1 MAPSKGKKTAS
12 APARSAGKTRAKK
25 ARSNTAA
32 ATKAAK
38 PKPTAPKDPFKTK
51 KSRVPTRQA
60 DNVLTPPDD
69 VAEAVD
75 AFRSAQDQAKFYE
88 GEATVHKNT
97 ILNYAAEEYAR
108 RLFTGEGSG
117 FKIQGVETMAMYVV
131 QDASAGIS
139 EEDVEEFTERWGE
152 KAAETLIVR
161 DFASIRFNEAVL
173 EANYDAVVA
182 ALQTLPPEVLE
193 NLFKPMAM
201 KARPGAAE
209 LARRHVKN
217 AEELREIIRHLKL
230 RNYVR

>member
-1 MAPSKGKKTAS
+1 MAPSKRKTAAS
-12 APARSAGKTRAKK
+12 APA
-25 ARSNTAA
+25 
-32 ATKAAK
+32 KAA
-38 PKPTAPKDPFKTK
+38 PKASASKDPFKTK
-51 KSRVPTRQA
+51 KSRAPARQA
-60 DNVLTPPDD
+60 ENVLTPPED

-75 AFRSAQDQAKFYE
+75 AFRAAQDQAKFHE

-97 ILNYAAEEYAR
+97 ILNYASEEYAR

-131 QDASAGIS
+131 QDASAGMS
-139 EEDVEEFTERWGE
+139 EEDVEEFTDRWGK
-152 KAAETLIVR
+152 KAAEDLIVR

-201 KARPGAAE
+201 KARPGAAD
-209 LARRHVKN
+209 LARRHVKK

-230 RNYVR
+230 RNYIR